1 MSKTG
6 IYPSVIAAD
15 MTDLRG
21 ELERTAVAGAD
32 GFHVDVMDGVF
43 VPTITLGPL
52 AVSALRRVTSLPLDV
67 HLMIVQ
73 PERHVA
79 AFADAGADGIT
90 VHWEACIHAHRILQ
104 EIRSRGK
111 TAGIA
116 INPAT
121 PLCALE
127 EVLPMA
133 DLILV
138 MGVNPGFSGQKMIPE
153 CVAKTAA
160 LSLRRSERALNFKIE
175 FDGGVTMDNIGSLR
189 AAGCDIAVAGS
200 AVFEAANPAE
210 AVRKL
215 KTP

>member
-1 MSKTG
+1 MTPTA

-15 MTDLRG
+15 MGDLRG
-21 ELERTAVAGAD
+21 ALQRTAAAGAD

-52 AVSALRRVTSLPLDV
+52 AVSALRRATSLPLDV
-67 HLMIVQ
+67 HLMIVH

-79 AFADAGADGIT
+79 AFAEAGADGIT
-90 VHWEACIHAHRILQ
+90 VHWEACVHAHRILQ
-104 EIRSRGK
+104 EIRSRGGR
-111 TAGIA
+111 AGIA
-116 INPAT
+116 VNPGT

-127 EVLPMA
+127 EVLPMV
-133 DLILV
+133 DLVLV

-160 LSLRRSERALNFKIE
+160 LSRRRSERALDFKIE

-200 AVFEAANPAE
+200 AVFDAADPA
-210 AVRKL
+210 AALRRL
-215 KTP
+215 KAI

>member
-1 MSKTG
+1 MPEIG
-6 IYPSVIAAD
+6 IYPSIIAAD
-15 MTDLRG
+15 MSDLRG
-21 ELERTAVAGAD
+21 AVDRTAAAGAD

-52 AVSALRRVTSLPLDV
+52 AVAALRRVTSLPLDV

-73 PERHVA
+73 PERHIA
-79 AFADAGADGIT
+79 AFADAGADDIT
-90 VHWEACIHAHRILQ
+90 VHWEACLHPHRILQ

-111 TAGIA
+111 KAGIA
-116 INPAT
+116 INPGT
-121 PLCALE
+121 PLCVIE
-127 EVLPMA
+127 EVLPMV
-133 DLILV
+133 DLVLV

-160 LSLRRSERALNFKIE
+160 LSLGRSERALDFKIE

-189 AAGCDIAVAGS
+189 AACCDIAVAGS